1 MLADRSET
9 DLSPNQSKPTL
20 ESWDVNSRNSKEAFP
35 LLAVVAFPS
44 QRSLCLRN
52 VFIERDKRR
61 IGIDLFHRFH
71 TAFQT
76 PFPPLS
82 PSRDAYRG
90 RSGLAVLSRHPF
102 DALPPSFDRS
112 FYQRHEEETRL
123 RELHRGSRGEGGGGG
138 WKEEGEERGGERRKK
153 GGRGREKRGSRRSV
167 HARGNASCMPIV
179 GRISRGT

>member
-76 PFPPLS
+76 PSPLSLSPQRRVSRPIWPRPYRATLSMPFPPLS
-82 PSRDAYRG
+82 IALFISATRKKLAYENYTVARG
-90 RSGLAVLSRHPF
+90 EK
-102 DALPPSFDRS
+102 
-112 FYQRHEEETRL
+112 EEEEDGKK
-123 RELHRGSRGEGGGGG
+123 REK
-138 WKEEGEERGGERRKK
+138 KEEERGGRK
-153 GGRGREKRGSRRSV
+153 GGEGGKKEV
-167 HARGNASCMPIV
+167 HEEAYMQVVTLRACQS
-179 GRISRGT
+179 

>member
-76 PFPPLS
+76 PFPPS
-82 PSRDAYRG
+82 
-90 RSGLAVLSRHPF
+90 
-102 DALPPSFDRS
+102 LPPETRIAADLASQSYRATLSMPFPPLSIALFISATRKKLA
-112 FYQRHEEETRL
+112 YENYTVARGEKEEEEEDGKK
-123 RELHRGSRGEGGGGG
+123 REKKEEERGGRKRGEGGK
-138 WKEEGEERGGERRKK
+138 KEVHEEAYMQEVTLRACQ
-153 GGRGREKRGSRRSV
+153 S
-167 HARGNASCMPIV
+167 
-179 GRISRGT
+179 

>member
-61 IGIDLFHRFH
+61 IGIDLFYRFH

-76 PFPPLS
+76 PFPPSLS
-82 PSRDAYRG
+82 PQRRVSRPIWPRSLIAPPFRCPSPLFRSLFLSAPRG
-90 RSGLAVLSRHPF
+90 RNSLTRITPWLEGR
-102 DALPPSFDRS
+102 R
-112 FYQRHEEETRL
+112 RRRRMERRGRRKRRREE
-123 RELHRGSRGEGGGGG
+123 
-138 WKEEGEERGGERRKK
+138 EERGEREGKK
-153 GGRGREKRGSRRSV
+153 RFTKKRT
-167 HARGNASCMPIV
+167 CKW
-179 GRISRGT
+179 